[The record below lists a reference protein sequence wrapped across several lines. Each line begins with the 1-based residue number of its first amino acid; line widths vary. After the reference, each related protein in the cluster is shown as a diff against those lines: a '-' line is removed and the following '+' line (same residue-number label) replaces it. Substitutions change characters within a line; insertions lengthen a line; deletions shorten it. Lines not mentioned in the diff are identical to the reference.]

1 MNNVF
6 ISGEVADIKTLDKVT
21 FFSLKVVEF
30 KKNGDK
36 FDKTEIPINVMVSG
50 KQVEFFNNYIKE
62 GGTVVVNGALAQGKN
77 GVYVRAHRVEV
88 GRFGPKQ
95 ESDYPPKQQN
105 SSDDLPF

>member
-88 GRFGPKQ
+88 GRFGPRQEEGQATKSKQ
-95 ESDYPPKQQN
+95 V
-105 SSDDLPF
+105 DDSLPF